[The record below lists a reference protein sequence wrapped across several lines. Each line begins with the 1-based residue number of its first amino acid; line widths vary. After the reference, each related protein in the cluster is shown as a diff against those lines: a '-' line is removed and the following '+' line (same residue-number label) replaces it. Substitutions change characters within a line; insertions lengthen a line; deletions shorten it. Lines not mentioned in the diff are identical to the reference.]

1 MSSSTRGWTARLL
14 AITAAGASAVLGLA
28 LGPAASA
35 APARPGTA
43 AASTVMAVKDP
54 ASLVNPLIG
63 TGAGGAVVGQV
74 DTFPGAVT
82 PFGMLQWSP
91 DTPSRPDGGGY
102 NYDDDSTLGLS
113 LTHISGPGCATFGDV
128 PILPTVGA
136 VGSDPQSTTENF
148 NHNQEQAVP
157 GYYEA
162 ELGTPAIN
170 TQVSVNDR
178 AGLGV
183 FTYPATTQANLLF
196 KAGDSANGNDA
207 ASVQVVGNNEV
218 TGSSTSGHFCGSP
231 GNYMVYF
238 AAKFDQNF
246 TSSGTW
252 TPSGVNAGSDHAS
265 TNGPIKTPKLPTA
278 ATSAKGTNAKAAP
291 KTLPAAASNRTEH
304 PAKAT
309 GPGPVERKGP
319 QSRLQQPNTSGPATG
334 AWVTF
339 DTTANPVVKA
349 QVSISYVSEANAE
362 ANLSADNPGW
372 DLQTLRTK
380 TYHQWQ
386 QLLSKFQIG
395 GGTSAQQQTF
405 YTALYHAFTDPSLFS
420 DANGQYM
427 GFDDTVHQV
436 AKGQGGEYANFS
448 GWDIYRSEVPLMA
461 LADPTLTGD
470 AMQSLVD
477 EATQGG
483 WLDKWPLANDY
494 TGVMNGDAADPILA
508 EALSL
513 GVKNFDTSAA
523 LQAMIKGATQVPTA
537 SQLGQGWYEER
548 PNLAAYEQ
556 LGYVPNTTATSISP
570 VDNGTSETTEYAAS
584 DFAIAQFA
592 AALGGHQQDYTQF
605 MKRAQNWQNQ
615 FNPLTSYLQ
624 PRDAGG
630 NYPFGDPLTVGQS
643 SFGQS
648 GYQEGDAAQYN
659 FAVPQNLRGLFNA
672 MGGNAAVVS
681 RLDTYFTQLNA
692 GPNAPYYWAG
702 NETDLN
708 NPWVYDYAGAPYK
721 TQQTVRD
728 IINTL
733 YANTPGGEP
742 GNDDLGAMSSWYV
755 WAALGLYPQTPG
767 SPVLALGSPL
777 FPYAAVQLSGGH
789 KLVIRAPAA
798 SASTPYVSK
807 LTVNGRASQQDW
819 VSADQLLRSPVTT
832 LDYTLSSQPDPHW
845 GAAAPDAPP
854 SYTTG
859 EAPAIG
865 YLSSPEITVPPGGSA
880 TVKVGAQD
888 VTGRGQT
895 VGASVSAP
903 SGPTGALTYWPASG
917 SIRAPADGKGTLTV
931 TVKAATDTP
940 QTFYTVPVS
949 LTDHGTKLPSL
960 ALTVLVAKPGS
971 LLSAFSNDGI
981 SSDTDMAAANF
992 DGDGY
997 SYSQQALA
1005 AAGFTPGG
1013 TVSAGGVSFS
1023 WPLPAAGNPDNAIAG
1038 GQTVA
1043 VTAAAGTQTVGFLG
1057 SSTSGPSRGIATLT
1071 YSDGSTARYWL
1082 GLSDWTLNGGSQP
1095 VSFGN
1100 TTAASMTYRNC
1111 QTCSS
1116 SFQAATYVFE
1126 ANLPVNPGK
1135 TLLSVTLPSQVDQG
1149 QLHVFAIGTSTT
1161 AMSGPVLTGVSPSP
1175 ASAGQ
1180 TVTITGSGFGSSQ
1193 GHGYVAFGDLGSNW
1207 GGAGNAGET
1216 IDSWSD
1222 TSITFTVPA
1231 ASGSA
1236 HVWAGST
1243 ATVAVVTDSGAR
1255 SDTGV
1260 LEITPTSSMSDYYG
1274 NTGISSDDNQSCA
1287 DLDGDG
1293 YSFSADALAKA
1304 GVTAGGTVTSGG
1316 VSFTWPASCQPD
1328 NVLAAGQT
1336 ILVSGKSGATTI
1348 GFLGTSTDGATSGPV
1363 TVTYTDGTTSTS
1375 TLSFSDWAGTAA
1387 QGENTVASIPYR
1399 NSDTGTSQTLTISV
1413 YEMSLPLNAGKTVAS
1428 VTLPYVGDSVD
1439 GVGAM
1444 HIFAIGQG

>member
-1 MSSSTRGWTARLL
+1 MT
-14 AITAAGASAVLGLA
+14 ASAV
-28 LGPAASA
+28 
-35 APARPGTA
+35 T
-43 AASTVMAVKDP
+43 AVKDP

-113 LTHISGPGCATFGDV
+113 LTHISGPGCAAFGDV

-136 VGSDPQSTTENF
+136 VGSDPQSSTESF
-148 NHNQEQAVP
+148 SHNQEQAAP

-218 TGSSTSGHFCGSP
+218 TGSATSGHFCGTP
-231 GNYMVYF
+231 GNYTVYF

-252 TPSGVNAGSDHAS
+252 TPSGVNAGRDHAQ

-278 ATSAKGTNAKAAP
+278 ATSAKGTNATSAP
-291 KTLPAAASNRTEH
+291 KTLPAAGSNATEH
-304 PAKAT
+304 PARAT

-372 DLQTLRTK
+372 DLQTLRAK
-380 TYHQWQ
+380 TYDQWQ
-386 QLLSKFQIG
+386 RLLSKFQIG

-427 GFDDTVHQV
+427 GFDDTVHHV

-461 LADPTLTGD
+461 LADPALTGD

-477 EATQGG
+477 EGTQGG
-483 WLDKWPLANDY
+483 WLGKWPLADDY

-513 GVKNFDTSAA
+513 GVKNFDTKAA

-570 VDNGTSETTEYAAS
+570 VDNGTSETTEYAAA

-592 AALGGHQQDYTQF
+592 GALGNRPDYAQF

-624 PRDAGG
+624 PRDASG
-630 NYPFGDPLTVGQS
+630 NYPVGDPLTVGQS

-681 RLDTYFTQLNA
+681 RLNTYFTQLNA

-733 YANTPGGEP
+733 YSNTPGGEP

-767 SPVLALGSPL
+767 SPVLTLGSPL

-789 KLVIRAPAA
+789 KLVINAPAA

-807 LTVNGRASQQDW
+807 LTVNGRPSQQTW
-819 VSADQLLRSPVTT
+819 LSASQLLRSPVTT
-832 LDYTLSSQPDPHW
+832 LDYTLSGQPDTHW
-845 GAAAPDAPP
+845 GAAAQDAPP
-854 SYTTG
+854 SYGTG

-888 VTGRGQT
+888 VTGGGQAVRAT
-895 VGASVSAP
+895 ASPP
-903 SGPTGALTYWPASG
+903 SGITATPGSG
-917 SIRAPADGKGTLTV
+917 TIRVPADGKGTLTL
-931 TVKAATDTP
+931 TVKAAADTP

-949 LTDHGTKLPSL
+949 LSDHGTKLPSL
-960 ALTVLVAKPGS
+960 SLTVLVAKPGS
-971 LLSAFSNDGI
+971 LLSAFNNDGI

-992 DGDGY
+992 DNDGY

-1013 TVSAGGVSFS
+1013 TVSAGGVSFT
-1023 WPLPAAGNPDNAIAG
+1023 WPLPAAGNPDNAIAD

-1057 SSTSGPSRGIATLT
+1057 SSTSGPSQGIATLA

-1095 VSFGN
+1095 ASFGN

-1116 SFQAATYVFE
+1116 SFPAATYVFE

-1135 TLLSVTLPSQVDQG
+1135 TLVSVTLPSQVDQG

-1161 AMSGPVLTGVSPSP
+1161 AMAGPVLTAVSPSP

-1193 GHGYVAFGDLGSNW
+1193 GRGYVAFGDLGSNW

-1231 ASGSA
+1231 ASGPA
-1236 HVWAGST
+1236 HVWAGSA

-1274 NTGISSDDNQSCA
+1274 NTGISSDASQSCA

-1316 VSFTWPASCQPD
+1316 VSFTWPATCQPD

-1336 ILVSGKSGATTI
+1336 ILLPGKSGATTI

-1413 YEMSLPLNAGKTVAS
+1413 YEMSLPLTAGKTVAS
-1428 VTLPYVGDSVD
+1428 VTLPYVGDSAD
-1439 GVGAM
+1439 GVAAM